1 MTHLLE
7 DLHHFLGQSPTSW
20 HATMEMG
27 NRLAS
32 LDFTPLDLSEKWK
45 LEKGGKYFVI
55 QDGSIACFVLPEK
68 KPEKMALCAAHT
80 DSPAL
85 KLKAHPTSQKANMQ
99 MLGVEIYGGPILS
112 TWFNR
117 DLVIAGRIIAEQKK
131 GSPEDF
137 LVCFEEAPVLI
148 PLIAPHLDR
157 EIYKNGL
164 VLKKQEH
171 LSPIASIGKNLDK
184 NYIESLLKQQISFH
198 KLLDFDLFL
207 VPMEEPRFIG
217 KDAEMLASYRL
228 DNLASAHAGLV
239 AMGNVKK
246 APKNILPIGVFWDHE
261 EVGSQTHVGAESRF
275 FEDVFNRISSTYA
288 LSAEEES
295 ILRHKSTC
303 LSVDLTHA
311 FNPNFEEKY
320 DPEHKP
326 LLGEGI
332 TIKYN
337 ANMRY
342 STNAKTG
349 AHLTKMCEKL
359 DLSCQKFVNR
369 TDNPAG
375 STVGPIF
382 STRFGIETADI
393 GIPQLSMHAAREVIA
408 CADHLD
414 MCTLLSHFLQE
425 GF

>member
-20 HATMEMG
+20 HAGMEMG

-55 QDGSIACFVLPEK
+55 QDGSIAAFVLPEK

-85 KLKAHPTSQKANMQ
+85 KLKPNCTSQKANLQ
-99 MLGVEIYGGPILS
+99 MLGVEVYGSPILS
-112 TWFNR
+112 TWLNR

-131 GSPEDF
+131 GKAEDF
-137 LVCFEEAPVLI
+137 LVFFEDAPVLI

-164 VLKKQEH
+164 VLNKQEH
-171 LSPIASIGKNLDK
+171 LSPIAAVGSKLDQDL
-184 NYIESLLKQQISFH
+184 IQSLLKRQVSFH
-198 KLLDFDLFL
+198 KILDFDLFL
-207 VPMEEPRFIG
+207 VPLEQPRFIG

-239 AMGNVKK
+239 AMGNIKK
-246 APKNILPIGVFWDHE
+246 APKNLLPMGIFWDHE
-261 EVGSQTHVGAESRF
+261 EVGSQTRVGAESRF
-275 FEDVFNRISSTYA
+275 FEDVYHRITSLYDLSS
-288 LSAEEES
+288 EDES

-311 FNPNFEEKY
+311 YNPNFEKKY

-342 STNAKTG
+342 STSAKTG
-349 AHLTKMCEKL
+349 AHLTKICKKL
-359 DLSCQKFVNR
+359 DLKCQKFVNR

-382 STRFGIETADI
+382 STRFGIDTADI

-408 CADHLD
+408 CSDQID
-414 MCTLLSHFLQE
+414 MCALLSHFLQE